1 MERKEA
7 KDKLKITLNMPGRH
21 NALNATAAIAI
32 ATDEGIKAKD
42 IQSGIQNFAGVGRRF
57 DVQGEF
63 AVDGGTVMLID
74 DYGHHPTEVAATLRA
89 LRDGWPDNRLV
100 MVYQP
105 HRYSR
110 TKDLYE
116 DFVEVLGEADV
127 LLLLEVYS
135 AGEKKIA
142 SADSRSLCRSIRLR
156 GKVDPFYVKDESDV
170 QGILSELV
178 LPGDIILTQGAG
190 SVGALAKQLA
200 KLGFKA

>member
-1 MERKEA
+1 
-7 KDKLKITLNMPGRH
+7 
-21 NALNATAAIAI
+21 
-32 ATDEGIKAKD
+32 
-42 IQSGIQNFAGVGRRF
+42 
-57 DVQGEF
+57 
-63 AVDGGTVMLID
+63 MLIV

-89 LRDGWPDNRLV
+89 LRDGWPENRLV

-142 SADSRSLCRSIRLR
+142 NADSRSLCRSIRLR
-156 GKVDPFYVKDESDV
+156 GKVDPVYVKEESEV
-170 QGILSELV
+170 QEILSGLV
-178 LPGDIILTQGAG
+178 RPGDIILTQGAG
-190 SVGALAKQLA
+190 SVGSLAKQLA
-200 KLGFKA
+200 KTGFKA